1 MTNTE
6 FSFPELAAYREPD
19 HPLAGRYLIER
30 ELGAGGMAFVF
41 TARDLKHGRTV
52 AVKVLRSEYGSTV
65 NAERFTREIEIAAGL
80 THPNILPVHDSGS
93 VDGLLYYV
101 MPYVEGGTLVD
112 RMKRESR
119 LPLGD
124 VRRITREIGAALQF
138 AHDHGFVHRDIKPAN
153 VLLPGG
159 VAVVAD
165 FGLARA
171 IEGDSVENKLTRA
184 GVGLGTP
191 TYMSPEQGAGEGD
204 VDARSDQ
211 YSLACTVYEMLTA
224 RPPFTG
230 PSYQRLLAQHI
241 SEPPPPLRTIRP
253 DVPESV
259 ETAIARALSKKRED
273 RFPSVDEFLRA
284 LDGDLKGQTASWGIR
299 QSGWRTRVQT
309 RSVLIGVAV
318 LLAGAF
324 AVWSMRSRVT
334 GAPAA
339 RGGLDANLV
348 AVAPFVVLG
357 NSLEVWREGIVDV
370 LARDFDGAGPLRTV
384 SPSTVMRLFKD
395 RRADRLTA
403 VELAKQSGA
412 GIVVYGQLLDPGRDS
427 VKAAVTVYDVVRD
440 TLVGEFSVS
449 NASTNMD
456 LLVDSIAMNALRQ
469 LGKTRT
475 IAATERAFFGSG
487 SLPALKLFLQGEQFY
502 RRNEM
507 KLAQGYYE
515 QAIALDSNFALAY
528 RRMRGVLRSVK
539 NEFDTL
545 SLLNAAR
552 AGASNHGMSPRD
564 SLLILA
570 DSLAA
575 VHRVIPAYADALWIA
590 SVRRRLSTLGEAAKR
605 YPDDPEVLTELAEA
619 QGHYG
624 ERVGI
629 DGRQALTTFLKALA
643 LDSTYG
649 PAFYHAI
656 ELSAHLQTPDSA
668 RALLDR
674 YTRVNPIDKRYGLLA
689 GALRGVAFKN
699 LIRDPAVRD
708 SSNPTV
714 VRPYADDPDT
724 YELFYLDR
732 IRRVPTAKDSADD
745 RLFLN
750 RRYLFRGEL
759 RAANAQSD
767 STTFRASTVGAG
779 IAFAFAK
786 TGVITPAQA
795 NAIFDRVVRDKA
807 MAGLPIA
814 FAWWYRQH
822 DLDALRKGIAMAT
835 EAQRR
840 GAASDIGLAHY
851 GQLVGQAY
859 TLLAQNDTAGAL
871 REFLALPDSAAS
883 HQFAPLRL
891 DIARL
896 LIARKQMGEAAT
908 YLDAR
913 PPHLLITPTLWEVEW
928 QLERARVADALGDAK
943 RARDNYSL
951 VARAWSRADPELQPA
966 VNEAREAIARLKTGT
981 RR

>member
-6 FSFPELAAYREPD
+6 FSFPELAVYSQPD

-30 ELGAGGMAFVF
+30 ELGSGGMAYVF
-41 TARDLKHGRTV
+41 AARDLKHGRTV

-65 NAERFTREIEIAAGL
+65 NAERFTREIQIAAGL

-93 VDGLLYYV
+93 ADGLLYYV
-101 MPYVEGGTLVD
+101 MPYVEAGTLVD
-112 RMKRESR
+112 RMRREAR

-159 VAVVAD
+159 LAVVAD

-191 TYMSPEQGAGEGD
+191 TYMSPEQGAGENN

-211 YSLACTVYEMLTA
+211 YSLACTVYEMLAA
-224 RPPFTG
+224 RPPFAG

-253 DVPESV
+253 EIPESV
-259 ETAIARALSKKRED
+259 ETAITRALSKKRED

-299 QSGWRTRVQT
+299 SPARYAGARARNVIAIAALLVVAGGLWLT
-309 RSVLIGVAV
+309 RSRIAETTPARAGV
-318 LLAGAF
+318 
-324 AVWSMRSRVT
+324 
-334 GAPAA
+334 
-339 RGGLDANLV
+339 DANLV

-357 NSLEVWREGIVDV
+357 NSLAVWREGIVDV

-403 VELAKQSGA
+403 VDLAKQSGA

-427 VKAAVTVYDVVRD
+427 VKASVTVYDVARD

-456 LLVDSIAMNALRQ
+456 LVVDSIAMNALRQ
-469 LGKTRT
+469 LGKTRP
-475 IAATERAFFGSG
+475 IAATRRAFFGSR
-487 SLPALKLFLQGEQFY
+487 SLPALKVFLQGEQLY
-502 RRNEM
+502 RRNE
-507 KLAQGYYE
+507 LNAAQGYYE
-515 QAIALDSNFALAY
+515 QAIGLDSNFALAY
-528 RRMRGVLRSVK
+528 RRMRGVLRGK
-539 NEFDTL
+539 IGGGEFDTL

-552 AGASNHGMSPRD
+552 AGAANHGMSARD

-575 VHRVIPAYADALWIA
+575 VHRVSPPYANPVWIE
-590 SVRRRLSTLGEAAKR
+590 SVRRRLSTLAEAAKR

-619 QGHYG
+619 EGHYG
-624 ERVGI
+624 ERLGI
-629 DGRQALTTFLKALA
+629 DGRTALRTFLKALA

-656 ELSAHLQTPDSA
+656 ELSAHLQTPDST
-668 RALLDR
+668 RAILDR
-674 YTRVNPIDKRYGLLA
+674 YTRVNPTDKRYGLLA
-689 GALRGVAFKN
+689 GALRGAAFKN
-699 LIRDPAVRD
+699 LIRDPMVRD
-708 SSNPTV
+708 SSAATV
-714 VRPYADDPDT
+714 LRSYADDPDT

-732 IRRVPTAKDSADD
+732 LTRVPTAKDSADD
-745 RLFLN
+745 RQYLN

-759 RAANAQSD
+759 RAANANSD
-767 STTFRASTVGAG
+767 STTFRAGTVGAG
-779 IAFAFAK
+779 IAFAYAK
-786 TGVITPAQA
+786 AGVISPAQA

-822 DLDALRKGIAMAT
+822 NVDALRKGIAVAAEAERRRAMADT
-835 EAQRR
+835 
-840 GAASDIGLAHY
+840 GLARY
-851 GQLVGQAY
+851 ARLVGEAY
-859 TLLAQNDTAGAL
+859 TLLAQNDTTGAL
-871 REFLALPDSAAS
+871 RGFLALPDSAAS
-883 HQFAPLRL
+883 YQFAPLRL
-891 DIARL
+891 DVARL
-896 LIARKQMGEAAT
+896 LIARKQTREAAV
-908 YLDAR
+908 YLDSR
-913 PPHLLITPTLWEVEW
+913 PPHPLTPTLWEVEW
-928 QLERARVADALGDAK
+928 QLERARVAEALGDSK
-943 RARDNYSL
+943 RARDNYAL
-951 VARAWSRADPELQPA
+951 VVRAWSRADSELQPT
-966 VNEAREAIARLKTGT
+966 VTEAREAVARLSKAA
-981 RR
+981 R